1 MNKGTLENPVW
12 EAEAAEFSDNI
23 DTYLQN
29 QIDFEE
35 RMKEMQEIG
44 MAAQSSKH
52 LNIGGLFI
60 KPKQAEQARNTG
72 RSERCALYHL
82 YKCKSCNCKSNKWRQ

>member
-44 MAAQSSKH
+44 MAGTK
-52 LNIGGLFI
+52 
-60 KPKQAEQARNTG
+60 
-72 RSERCALYHL
+72 
-82 YKCKSCNCKSNKWRQ
+82 